1 MTMTKNLLLELGEFT
16 SAVMAQNL
24 DPELCH
30 HAKRALIDFCACA
43 IAGWEVEPMPLLR
56 AALAHE
62 MQATAP
68 HASMTL
74 MGEGCS
80 PRTAAL
86 LQGTAAHLVEFD
98 DIFKDAIYHP
108 GAPTIGA
115 ALAIAAMRQS
125 KGIDLLRAVIAGYEI
140 STRIGIVMGRAHYRF
155 WHNTGTIGS
164 FGAAVAASAL
174 LAAKP
179 AQTQHALAVVT
190 SFAAG
195 LQQAFRMDSHS
206 KPLHAGRAAEAG
218 VLAGLGACK
227 GLIGSLDVLEGDAG
241 FGVAMSANA
250 DWSKAS
256 EALGSRW
263 HIAAMTFKN
272 HGCCG
277 HSFAAIDGALALQE
291 RLQLGPHQVL
301 QAVQAIEVETY
312 AEALA
317 VANIA
322 APRTAAEAKFSMRYV
337 VAHALLYGAVRLDAF
352 SASRLEDPAIRLLM
366 KRIEVREDPAI
377 SAAFP
382 KQRAASLRL
391 HLSAGQLETHF
402 QPTRIG
408 DPDAPLSDDALCD
421 KFLEL
426 SSACLGEN
434 GAREALDLL
443 WRLEHTNHMLCFR
456 RPT

>member
-1 MTMTKNLLLELGEFT
+1 MTKPLLLELGEFT
-16 SAVMAQNL
+16 SATMQQRL
-24 DPELCH
+24 DPDLCH

-43 IAGWEVEPMPLLR
+43 IAGWNEEPMPLLR

-62 MQATAP
+62 MDPAVPQA
-68 HASMTL
+68 SKTL
-74 MGEGCS
+74 MGEACS

-115 ALAIAAMRQS
+115 ALALAAMQHS

-140 STRIGIVMGRAHYRF
+140 STRIGVVMGRAHYRY

-174 LAAKP
+174 LKAKP
-179 AQTQHALAVVT
+179 AQIQHALAVVA

-218 VLAGLGACK
+218 VLAGLGASK
-227 GLIGSLDVLEGDAG
+227 GLIGSLDVLDGDAG
-241 FGVAMSANA
+241 FGVAMSSAA
-250 DWSKAS
+250 DWSKAT

-263 HIAAMTFKN
+263 HIASMTFKN

-277 HSFAAIDGALALQE
+277 HTFAAIDGALILQQ
-291 RLQLGPHQVL
+291 RLQLSRNNILEEIQS
-301 QAVQAIEVETY
+301 IEVASY

-322 APRTAAEAKFSMRYV
+322 QPRTAAEAKFSMRYV
-337 VAHALLYGAVRLDAF
+337 VAHALLYGAVRLDAV
-352 SASRLEDPAIRLLM
+352 SASRLEDPAIRELM
-366 KRIEVREDPAI
+366 KRIDVREDAAI

-382 KQRAASLRL
+382 KQRAASVTFNLPDGKRE
-391 HLSAGQLETHF
+391 AHF

-408 DPDAPLSDDALCD
+408 DPDAPLSDAALSD

-426 SSACLGEN
+426 SSAQLGEA
-434 GAREALDLL
+434 GASAALELL
-443 WRLEHTNHMLCFR
+443 WHIEHSNDKLCFR

>member
-1 MTMTKNLLLELGEFT
+1 MTKTLLLELGDFT
-16 SAVMAQNL
+16 STMMAQRL

-43 IAGWEVEPMPLLR
+43 IAGWNEEPMPLLR

-62 MQATAP
+62 MHASVP
-68 HASMTL
+68 HASMTI
-74 MGEGCS
+74 MGESCS

-140 STRIGIVMGRAHYRF
+140 STRIGVVMGRHHYRF

-164 FGAAVAASAL
+164 FGAAVASSAL
-174 LAAKP
+174 LEAEA
-179 AQTQHALAVVT
+179 AQTQHALAVVA

-218 VLAGLGACK
+218 VLAGLGARN
-227 GLIGSLDVLEGDAG
+227 GLIGSLDVLDGEAG

-291 RLQLGPHQVL
+291 RLQLAPEQVL
-301 QAVQAIEVETY
+301 QTVKAIEVETY

-317 VANIA
+317 VANIE
-322 APRTAAEAKFSMRYV
+322 APRTAAEAKFSIRYV
-337 VAHALLYGAVRLDAF
+337 VAHALLYGAVRLDAVS
-352 SASRLEDPAIRLLM
+352 SARLEDPAIRALM
-366 KRIEVREDPAI
+366 TRIDVREDPAI

-382 KQRAASLRL
+382 KQRAANLRL
-391 HLSAGQLETHF
+391 HLSGGQCENHF

-408 DPDAPLSDDALCD
+408 DPDAPLSDAALSD

-426 SSACLGEN
+426 SSASLGETD
-434 GAREALDLL
+434 AREALDLL
-443 WRLEHTNHMLCFR
+443 WRLEHHNQTLCFR

>member
-1 MTMTKNLLLELGEFT
+1 MTKPLLLELGEFT
-16 SAVMAQNL
+16 SATMQQRL
-24 DPELCH
+24 DPDLCH

-43 IAGWEVEPMPLLR
+43 IAGWNEEPMPLLR

-62 MQATAP
+62 MDPAVPQA
-68 HASMTL
+68 SKTL
-74 MGEGCS
+74 MGEACS

-115 ALAIAAMRQS
+115 ALALAAMQHA

-140 STRIGIVMGRAHYRF
+140 STRIGVVMGRAHYRY

-164 FGAAVAASAL
+164 FGAAIAASAL
-174 LAAKP
+174 LKAKP
-179 AQTQHALAVVT
+179 AQIQHALAVVA

-218 VLAGLGACK
+218 VLAGLGASK
-227 GLIGSLDVLEGDAG
+227 GLIGSLDVLDGDAG
-241 FGVAMSANA
+241 FGVAMSSAA
-250 DWSKAS
+250 DWSKAT

-263 HIAAMTFKN
+263 HIASMTFKN

-277 HSFAAIDGALALQE
+277 HTFAAIDGALILQQ
-291 RLQLGPHQVL
+291 RLQLSRNNILEEIQS
-301 QAVQAIEVETY
+301 IEVASY

-322 APRTAAEAKFSMRYV
+322 QPRTAAEAKFSMRYV
-337 VAHALLYGAVRLDAF
+337 VAHALLYGAVRLDAV
-352 SASRLEDPAIRLLM
+352 SASRLEDPAKRELI
-366 KRIEVREDPAI
+366 KRIDLREDAAI
-377 SAAFP
+377 SASFP
-382 KQRAASLRL
+382 KQRAASVTFNLPDGKRE
-391 HLSAGQLETHF
+391 AHF

-408 DPDAPLSDDALCD
+408 DPDAPLSDAALSD

-426 SSACLGEN
+426 SSPQLGET
-434 GAREALDLL
+434 GASAALELL
-443 WRLEHTNHMLCFR
+443 WHIEHSNDNLCFR

>member
-1 MTMTKNLLLELGEFT
+1 MTKPLLLELGEFT
-16 SAVMAQNL
+16 SATMQQRL
-24 DPELCH
+24 DPDLCH

-43 IAGWEVEPMPLLR
+43 IAGWNEEPMPLLR

-62 MQATAP
+62 MDPAVPQA
-68 HASMTL
+68 SKTL
-74 MGEGCS
+74 MGEACS

-115 ALAIAAMRQS
+115 ALALAAMQHS

-140 STRIGIVMGRAHYRF
+140 STRIGVVMGRAHYRY

-174 LAAKP
+174 LKAKP
-179 AQTQHALAVVT
+179 AQIQHALAVVA

-218 VLAGLGACK
+218 VLAGLGASK
-227 GLIGSLDVLEGDAG
+227 GLIGSLDVLDGDAG
-241 FGVAMSANA
+241 FGVAMSSDA
-250 DWSKAS
+250 DWSKAT

-263 HIAAMTFKN
+263 HIASMTFKN

-277 HSFAAIDGALALQE
+277 HTFAAIDGALILQQ
-291 RLQLGPHQVL
+291 RLQLSRNNILEEIQS
-301 QAVQAIEVETY
+301 IEVASY
-312 AEALA
+312 AEALS

-322 APRTAAEAKFSMRYV
+322 QPRTAAEAKFSLRYV
-337 VAHALLYGAVRLDAF
+337 VAHALLYGAVRLDAV
-352 SASRLEDPAIRLLM
+352 SASRLEDPAIRELM
-366 KRIEVREDPAI
+366 KRIDVR
-377 SAAFP
+377 
-382 KQRAASLRL
+382 
-391 HLSAGQLETHF
+391 
-402 QPTRIG
+402 
-408 DPDAPLSDDALCD
+408 
-421 KFLEL
+421 
-426 SSACLGEN
+426 
-434 GAREALDLL
+434 
-443 WRLEHTNHMLCFR
+443 
-456 RPT
+456 

>member
-1 MTMTKNLLLELGEFT
+1 MTKPLLLELGEFA
-16 SAVMAQNL
+16 SATMQQRL
-24 DPELCH
+24 DPDLCH

-43 IAGWEVEPMPLLR
+43 IAGWNEEPMPLLR

-62 MQATAP
+62 MDPAVPQA
-68 HASMTL
+68 SKTL
-74 MGEGCS
+74 MGEACS

-115 ALAIAAMRQS
+115 ALALATMQHS

-140 STRIGIVMGRAHYRF
+140 STRIGVVMGRAHYRY

-174 LAAKP
+174 LKAKP
-179 AQTQHALAVVT
+179 TQIQHALAVVA

-218 VLAGLGACK
+218 VLAGLGASK
-227 GLIGSLDVLEGDAG
+227 GLIGSLDVLDGDAG
-241 FGVAMSANA
+241 FGVAMSSAA
-250 DWSKAS
+250 DWSKAT

-263 HIAAMTFKN
+263 HIASMTFKN

-277 HSFAAIDGALALQE
+277 HTFAAIDGALILQQ
-291 RLQLGPHQVL
+291 RLQLSRNNILEDIQS
-301 QAVQAIEVETY
+301 IEVASY

-322 APRTAAEAKFSMRYV
+322 QPRTAAEAKFSMRYV
-337 VAHALLYGAVRLDAF
+337 VAHALLYGAVRLDAV
-352 SASRLEDPAIRLLM
+352 SASRLEDPAIRELM
-366 KRIEVREDPAI
+366 KRIDVREDAAI

-382 KQRAASLRL
+382 KQRAASVTINLRD
-391 HLSAGQLETHF
+391 GTRETHF

-408 DPDAPLSDDALCD
+408 DPDAPLSDAALSD

-426 SSACLGEN
+426 SSAQLGET
-434 GAREALDLL
+434 GASAALERL
-443 WRLEHTNHMLCFR
+443 WHIEHSNDNLCFR